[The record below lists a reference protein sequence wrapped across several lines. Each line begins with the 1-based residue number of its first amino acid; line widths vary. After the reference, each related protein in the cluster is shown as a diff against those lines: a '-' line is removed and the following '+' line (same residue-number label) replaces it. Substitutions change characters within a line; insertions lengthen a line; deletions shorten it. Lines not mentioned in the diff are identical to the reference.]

1 MGRRTVTTAE
11 PEKLVIRRLL
21 PFAPAAFV
29 VAFVSGAVLAE
40 VNAGWSAALAV
51 AVVAVNIVA
60 NGLSLAW
67 AARISPTA
75 MYAVGLGG
83 FVLRLV
89 VFLVLL
95 LALDGL
101 EWFSSVAFAVAFMLT
116 TVALLGSEMRI
127 LAGRRLQADLWY
139 FRERIS

>member
-1 MGRRTVTTAE
+1 MTTAE

-21 PFAPAAFV
+21 PFAPVALIAAFATAAALDDV
-29 VAFVSGAVLAE
+29 D
-40 VNAGWSAALAV
+40 AGWSAALAV
-51 AVVAVNIVA
+51 AVVAVNVVA
-60 NGLSLAW
+60 NGASLAW

-89 VFLVLL
+89 LFLVLL

-101 EWFSSVAFAVAFMLT
+101 AWFSPVAFAVAFMLT
-116 TVALLGSEMRI
+116 TVALLGSEMKI
-127 LAGRRLQADLWY
+127 LSGRRLQANLWY
-139 FRERIS
+139 FRERTS

>member
-1 MGRRTVTTAE
+1 MTTAE

-29 VAFVSGAVLAE
+29 VAFVSGTVLVDA
-40 VNAGWSAALAV
+40 NAGWSAALAV
-51 AVVAVNIVA
+51 AVVAVNVVA

-83 FVLRLV
+83 FVVRLV
-89 VFLVLL
+89 VFLVLM
-95 LALDGL
+95 LALDRL
-101 EWFSSVAFAVAFMLT
+101 FWFTPVAFAIAFMVT
-116 TVALLGSEMRI
+116 TVALLGSEMKI
-127 LAGRRLQADLWY
+127 LSGRRLQADLWY
-139 FRERIS
+139 FRERTS